1 MTLAPTRGNPPRTAR
16 TSQNW
21 RGRPAE
27 HSKKTIS
34 FLHDLVLAKMYFVVV
49 VVVVVACNVLL
60 NLPNAIVLAAY
71 TERIKTLHGVVQV
84 NI

>member
-1 MTLAPTRGNPPRTAR
+1 
-16 TSQNW
+16 
-21 RGRPAE
+21 
-27 HSKKTIS
+27 
-34 FLHDLVLAKMYFVVV
+34 MYFVVV
-49 VVVVVACNVLL
+49 VVAVAVVVVIVVVVVACNVLL